1 MTLSSRNELNMQKG
15 PITIS
20 PSRHNRWYER
30 ILLNPLIGHTMALT
44 AILPG
49 AQFISYQAWVQNDNQ
64 ATTLGLLGVIYV
76 VSVYLSKHIAKF
88 AGEKAISHILGTSL
102 LSIAL
107 VITAVL
113 LLRLGYARSSLI
125 IGSTLLLLVQILG
138 VVISRR
144 FRKLKLAIIPTPD
157 INTLLPRNAKN
168 LEFRELHTPDL
179 GDTRFDGIVVDMD
192 AELTADWI
200 RFISH
205 RNITGIPVFNARKVT
220 ETLDGK
226 VNLSTLQSTDLG
238 NLQPPPVYL
247 AAKRAFDI
255 FMTLLAAPILLPA
268 CLIVAILIRLDSPG
282 AAIFVQHRIGKG
294 NSVFKMY
301 KFRSMRPNDDDNA
314 APQFADQD
322 AHRITRL
329 GAFIRKFR
337 IDELPQFFNVLKG
350 DMSLIGPRPEQ
361 PGFVEKFEE
370 EVPYYSYRHIVRPGI
385 TGWAQVNQGYATD
398 TESTREK
405 VENDFY
411 YIKHLS
417 PSLDFLII
425 IRTLRTIATGFGAM

>member
-1 MTLSSRNELNMQKG
+1 MSLPTQNELSMHQD
-15 PITIS
+15 PITLS

-30 ILLNPLIGHTMALT
+30 VLLNSVIGHLLALASIT
-44 AILPG
+44 LG
-49 AQFISYQAWVQNDNQ
+49 AQFISYQSWVQNDNQ
-64 ATTLGLLGVIYV
+64 VITLGLLALCYVI
-76 VSVYLSKHIAKF
+76 SIYLGKNIARF
-88 AGEKAISHILGTSL
+88 AGGKAISHMLGTSL
-102 LSIAL
+102 VAVAL
-107 VITAVL
+107 VITVVL
-113 LLRLGYARSSLI
+113 LLRLEYARSSLV
-125 IGSTLLLLVQILG
+125 IGVCILLTTQMLSVAITQ
-138 VVISRR
+138 R
-144 FRKLKLAIIPTPD
+144 FKKLKVAFVPTEH
-157 INTLLPRNAKN
+157 IEALLPRNAKN
-168 LEFRELHTPDL
+168 MEYRVLKEPDL
-179 GDTRFDGIVVDMD
+179 GGSRFDGIVVDMD
-192 AELTADWI
+192 AELEPDWI

-205 RNITGIPVFNARKVT
+205 CNISGIPVFNARKVT
-220 ETLDGK
+220 ESLDGK
-226 VNLSTLQSTDLG
+226 VNLSTLQSTDLA
-238 NLQPPPVYL
+238 NLQPQPVYL

-255 FMTLLAAPILLPA
+255 LVTLAVAPLLLPV
-268 CLIVAILIRLDSPG
+268 CIIVAILIRLDSPG
-282 AAIFVQHRIGKG
+282 STIFIQQRIGKG
-294 NSVFKMY
+294 NCVFSMY
-301 KFRSMRPNDDDNA
+301 KFRSMRPLEHANA
-314 APQFADQD
+314 APQFADKD

-361 PGFVEKFEE
+361 PGFVEKFEK

>member
-1 MTLSSRNELNMQKG
+1 MSLPTQNELSMHQD
-15 PITIS
+15 PITLS

-30 ILLNPLIGHTMALT
+30 LLLNSALGHLMALT
-44 AILPG
+44 SIILG

-64 ATTLGLLGVIYV
+64 AITLGLLGMTYLIC
-76 VSVYLSKHIAKF
+76 VYLGKNISKF
-88 AGEKAISHILGTSL
+88 AGGKAMSHILGTCLVSV
-102 LSIAL
+102 AL
-107 VITAVL
+107 VIAIVL
-113 LLRLGYARSSLI
+113 LLRLEYARSSLVV
-125 IGSTLLLLVQILG
+125 GVGVLLSTQVLA
-138 VVISRR
+138 VVINRR
-144 FRKLKLAIIPTPD
+144 FKNLKLAFVPSDSIEI
-157 INTLLPRNAKN
+157 LLPRNARN
-168 LEFRELHTPDL
+168 LECRVLQNPDL
-179 GDTRFDGIVVDMD
+179 GDSRFDGIAVDMD
-192 AELTADWI
+192 AKLTAEWI

-205 RNITGIPVFNARKVT
+205 CNISGIPVFNARKVT

-226 VNLSTLQSTDLG
+226 VNLSSLQSTDLA
-238 NLQPPPVYL
+238 NLQPQPVYL

-255 FMTLLAAPILLPA
+255 MLTLVIAPLLLPA
-268 CLIVAILIRLDSPG
+268 CLLVAILIRLDSPG
-282 AAIFVQHRIGKG
+282 PAIFVQYRIGKG
-294 NSVFKMY
+294 NTVFRMY
-301 KFRSMRPNDDDNA
+301 KFRSMRPHSDDNPS
-314 APQFADQD
+314 PQFADQD